1 MSAQSFDP
9 SPSWLTRLGNVR
21 WARGHIST
29 LFIGAV
35 LLVSIN
41 LLIGGGEMWAL
52 TAIGIWIMLLVVH
65 IVIVLIAR
73 LSTELLADD
82 DEEVVLLPIKDAVI
96 IEPKADPPASW
107 TTPTP
112 VNESG
117 AATTTPNSGETVS
130 WSVATDVAQARRKTR
145 ESTTE

>member
-21 WARGHIST
+21 WVRGHIST

-107 TTPTP
+107 TTTPP
-112 VNESG
+112 VNESD
-117 AATTTPNSGETVS
+117 AATTPPNSGETVS